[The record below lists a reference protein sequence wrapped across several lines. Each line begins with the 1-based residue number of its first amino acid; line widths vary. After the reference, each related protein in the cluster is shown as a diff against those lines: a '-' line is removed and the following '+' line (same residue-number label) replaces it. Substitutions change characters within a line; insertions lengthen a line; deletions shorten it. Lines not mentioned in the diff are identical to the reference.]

1 MAKKKKRKLNPKL
14 LLLAPALLAVLG
26 GISVYSLH
34 RYNNTEPQLVIDGT
48 DVSNLSQDEAE
59 QLLLAAHPWKLTL
72 TYENRKLAVDDSI
85 KPAISSLA
93 KTAYKN
99 FKKMKEEKDLISLP
113 GKISR
118 GLKGA
123 EAETLNYELTLE
135 NVDKLAR
142 SAAEKASREW
152 NVTAQ
157 SATMESYDAESGT
170 FKFSKGVEGLEVDED
185 KLIQDLLSALQS
197 GDYDKEIKVSVHK
210 AAPEVTESDYKKIG
224 TYTTHTTANPDRN
237 TNVRL
242 ACEAINGLIL
252 PAGEQFSFNGTVGE
266 RTPEK
271 GYKEA
276 AAYSM
281 EEVVQEYG
289 GGVCQVSSTLY
300 NAVIAAGLQTDVRTG
315 HVFKPTY
322 VTPGQDATVS
332 YSEPDFA
339 FTNNSSN
346 SIGLKATYWD
356 QTVCVEVYGVPIL
369 EEGVVRYLHSEKKA
383 DLDPPKPT
391 YEEDTSLKYGE
402 EVVSSPGE
410 SGSEWVTDIVTE
422 KNGEIIDR
430 TFLHNTRYSGHAPVI
445 RRNTTVKDDE
455 KDKDKDK
462 DKKKKNKKENSD
474 PDDPDAGETD
484 PVQPPAEEPATEA
497 PSTPEPEPE
506 PEPETPPAEPAAEPE
521 AEAPAEE

>member
-1 MAKKKKRKLNPKL
+1 MAKNKRQRLNPKL
-14 LLLAPALLAVLG
+14 LLLVPVGLAVLG
-26 GISVYSLH
+26 GISIISLH
-34 RYNNTEPQLVIDGT
+34 RYNHTEPQLVIDGN
-48 DVSNLSQDEAE
+48 DVSSLSQEEAKK
-59 QLLLAAHPWKLTL
+59 LLQDAHPWKLTL
-72 TYENRKLAVDDSI
+72 TYENRELAVDDSI
-85 KPAISSLA
+85 EPAIDSL
-93 KTAYKN
+93 TESAYKN
-99 FKKMKEEKDLISLP
+99 FQKMKDEKDLISLP

-123 EAETLNYELTLE
+123 KAKTLTYELTLD
-135 NVDKLAR
+135 NTDKIAQK
-142 SAAEKASREW
+142 AAEKASKEW
-152 NVTAQ
+152 NVTAKN
-157 SATMESYDAESGT
+157 AAMESYDAESGT
-170 FKFSKGVEGLEVDED
+170 FKYSAGVEGLEVDED
-185 KLIQDLLSALQS
+185 KLIEDLKTALES
-197 GDYDKEIKVSVHK
+197 GEYDREIAVTVHK
-210 AAPEVTESDYKKIG
+210 AAPEVSESDYKLIG

-339 FTNNSSN
+339 FTNSSSN
-346 SIGLKATYWD
+346 TIGIKANYWD
-356 QTVCVEVYGVPIL
+356 QTVVVEVYGVPVL
-369 EEGVVRYLHSEKKA
+369 EEGVIRYLHSEKKA

-422 KNGEIIDR
+422 KNGEVIDR
-430 TFLHNTRYSGHAPVI
+430 TFLHNTRYSGHAAVI
-445 RRNTTVKDDE
+445 RRNTTVKDEDKE
-455 KDKDKDK
+455 KEKEK
-462 DKKKKNKKENSD
+462 DKKKKSKKDDSD
-474 PDDPDAGETD
+474 TEEPEAEET
-484 PVQPPAEEPATEA
+484 PAETEPETEA
-497 PSTPEPEPE
+497 PAEPEPEPE
-506 PEPETPPAEPAAEPE
+506 PEPEAPAEPEPDPAAETPE
-521 AEAPAEE
+521 AE